1 MARIVL
7 TTDRTLMSEYRHI
20 PLGDFAGCAPPK
32 RLPRPLFDFIAP
44 KLPAANGLAI
54 RAPYGLRKLEA
65 ALLKGY
71 SEEDVVVAHPDY
83 VEEFIGPETKIVG
96 VNTMDPLGL
105 GPVSKLFTWGSPNY
119 FSYTMLGFYTIIKRI
134 QSIRDK
140 LGVNFKLIVGGGGA
154 WQFENRL
161 GCAERFKIDHVV
173 MGEVD
178 NIAPQL
184 FQQIESGNLPMLI
197 KISGYPKPE
206 EIVPIAK
213 PSLHGLVEVMR
224 GCGRNCQFCEAT
236 LRIARYI
243 PLETIKKELDVNTS
257 HGISNAWVQS
267 DDIFLYEVED
277 RRNFMPN
284 RDSLINLFKTIM
296 SRKGIKHSNP
306 THGSIAPV
314 AADPLMIKKLS
325 EILRAGPRAYI
336 GIQPGIETGSIRLIK
351 KYMAQ
356 KAKPFQ
362 PEEWWDVVLQGTK
375 VFNEN
380 YWFPAYTLVLGLP
393 EEEEEDTW
401 DTVRLIA
408 YLEEK
413 LPQTVGE
420 KAHFVVTPL
429 SFVPVGVL
437 RGKDFYNPKGFTEAE
452 FCLLYRCWRHSL
464 LEVQRLSINF
474 FRTHPAFRAVFYPL
488 LRLGLYAAID
498 RLRAWGKSMGYDPD
512 KPLRIRHNSS
522 L

>member
-20 PLGDFAGCAPPK
+20 PLGDFAGCAPPN
-32 RLPRPLFDFIAP
+32 RLPRALFDFIAP
-44 KLPAANGLAI
+44 KLPASNGLAI

-65 ALLKGY
+65 ALLQGF
-71 SEEDVVVAHPDY
+71 SEEEVVVAHPDY
-83 VEEFIGPETKIVG
+83 VEEFIGSETKIVG

-105 GPVSKLFTWGSPNY
+105 GPVSKLFTWGGPDY

-134 QSIRDK
+134 RSIRDR
-140 LGVNFKLIVGGGGA
+140 LGLNFKLVVGGAGA
-154 WQFENRL
+154 WQFENREEVARRL
-161 GCAERFKIDHVV
+161 GIDHVV
-173 MGEVD
+173 MGELD

-184 FQQIESGNLPMLI
+184 FQQIENDDLPELI
-197 KISGYPKPE
+197 KIRGYPKPE
-206 EIVPIAK
+206 EIVPIVR

-236 LRIARYI
+236 MRIARYI

-257 HGISNAWVQS
+257 NGISNAWVQS
-267 DDIFLYEVED
+267 DDIFLYDVQD
-277 RRNFMPN
+277 KRTFTPN

-296 SRKGIKHSNP
+296 SHKGIKHSNP
-306 THGSIAPV
+306 THGSIAPA

-325 EILRAGPRAYI
+325 EILRAGPDAYV

-362 PEEWWDVVLQGTK
+362 AEEWWDVVLQGTK

-393 EEEEEDTW
+393 EEEEEDIW

-413 LPQTVGE
+413 LPKLVGE

-437 RGKDFYNPKGFTEAE
+437 RGREFYNPKGFSEAE

-474 FRTHPAFRAVFYPL
+474 FRVHPAFRAVFYPI
-488 LRLGLYAAID
+488 LRVGLYAAID
-498 RLRAWGKSMGYDPD
+498 RLRAWGKSMGYDPE
-512 KPLRIRHNSS
+512 KPMRIKHD
-522 L
+522 